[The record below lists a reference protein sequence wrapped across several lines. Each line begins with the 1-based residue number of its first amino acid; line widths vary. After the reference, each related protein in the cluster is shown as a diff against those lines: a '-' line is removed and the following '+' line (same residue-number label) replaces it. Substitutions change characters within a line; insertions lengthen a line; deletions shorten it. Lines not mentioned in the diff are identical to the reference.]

1 MWLIFWHAL
10 EFLQF
15 GSSESCSQDSTWKR
29 WSTAQGID
37 VFTPAAWRGC
47 LPNCISATVIQQ
59 RYIPLLFHRAHKSR
73 PLPCRVAAVRT
84 LLVMLGCAVGLDDR
98 TSIMYRIRQDLARGD
113 SCHSRML
120 YLKMCE
126 MAIMLFSK
134 TYFKQYFFSKLLC
147 LSQDSV
153 AYIQLKVVSLL
164 PQLKALL
171 TLPANRNHIQH
182 LEKTIKELLVVEI
195 C

>member
-1 MWLIFWHAL
+1 
-10 EFLQF
+10 
-15 GSSESCSQDSTWKR
+15 
-29 WSTAQGID
+29 
-37 VFTPAAWRGC
+37 
-47 LPNCISATVIQQ
+47 
-59 RYIPLLFHRAHKSR
+59 
-73 PLPCRVAAVRT
+73 
-84 LLVMLGCAVGLDDR
+84 
-98 TSIMYRIRQDLARGD
+98 MYRIRQELARGG

-195 C
+195 CSSIHQLAEVETALDGMTNLACMLTMSVIMTAS

>member
-1 MWLIFWHAL
+1 
-10 EFLQF
+10 
-15 GSSESCSQDSTWKR
+15 
-29 WSTAQGID
+29 
-37 VFTPAAWRGC
+37 
-47 LPNCISATVIQQ
+47 
-59 RYIPLLFHRAHKSR
+59 
-73 PLPCRVAAVRT
+73 
-84 LLVMLGCAVGLDDR
+84 MLGCAVGLDDR

-182 LEKTIKELLVVEI
+182 LEKTIKELLVVETDRYVLGSLQTSLHQLAEVETALDGMTNLACMLTMSVI
-195 C
+195 MTAS